1 MPENQGGQASTKAG
15 TKAAIKSP
23 RTRCSCSLA
32 GYHDQRRIVPYAHD
46 RTQFVAS
53 VVIVHRQLPR
63 TSWVRFGRGSM
74 THTRVGRANATRD
87 C

>member
-53 VVIVHRQLPR
+53 VVHCPQTVAPHFLGPVWARFHDTHP
-63 TSWVRFGRGSM
+63 SWKR
-74 THTRVGRANATRD
+74 
-87 C
+87 